1 MKQVY
6 ELGTGNINK
15 LLLRY
20 LIPSTAS
27 TIIIG
32 IYSIFDGIFIGRTVG
47 ADGLAGVTLAFPI
60 LIAIGSVGLILGYG
74 SSANI
79 SVRLGKRNFKEA
91 NEILKVSL
99 TYMFFFGIIITVL
112 GYLLLD
118 YYVYLMDIP
127 KNLADYVLTY
137 SKVIIFGSIAT
148 ILAYS
153 LDVILRNDGFPKKSM
168 YILIFMSIL
177 NIILDYILI
186 VIFNLGVFGAAVATV
201 TAQIT
206 GSLIYLYHF
215 IFGNSNIKI
224 GKNKIFSEFLII
236 KRILKTGFSPF
247 IMELAFGLLMVIHNI
262 QFLRYGTSIDIS
274 AYGIVI
280 YISSFLYMGY
290 LGVSDGIQPLI
301 SYNYGAKKFERVF
314 EILKK
319 AILINFTLGL
329 LSFILILNC
338 PEEIIKVFSPN
349 NPLLIISTVN
359 GLQIHNFALL
369 ILGISM
375 AIILYFQ
382 ATEKSKIAGFLSLC
396 RTILFIIPSLIIFPI
411 YLGVNGI
418 WFATVVSEYLCLI
431 IGVYFLLRS
440 FKRHQNLIKT

>member
-6 ELGTGNINK
+6 ELGLGNINK
-15 LLLRY
+15 LLFRY

-27 TIIIG
+27 TLIIG
-32 IYSIFDGIFIGRTVG
+32 IYSIVDGIFIGRIVG

-60 LIAIGSVGLILGYG
+60 LISIGSVGLILGYG

-99 TYMFFFGIIITVL
+99 TYMFLFGILITIF

-127 KNLADYVLTY
+127 KNLANYVLAY
-137 SKVIIFGSIAT
+137 SKVIIFGSTAT

-186 VIFNLGVFGAAVATV
+186 VIFNLGVFGAAVATI
-201 TAQIT
+201 TAQFT
-206 GSLIYLYHF
+206 GSLIYLHHF
-215 IFGNSNIKI
+215 IFGKSNIKI
-224 GKNKIFSEFLII
+224 GKNKIFSEFLMI

-247 IMELAFGLLMVIHNI
+247 IMELAFGLIMIIHNI
-262 QFLRYGTSIDIS
+262 QFLRYGTSIDVS

-319 AILINFTLGL
+319 AILINLTLGVG
-329 LSFILILNC
+329 SFILISTC
-338 PEEIIKVFSPN
+338 PEQIIKIFSPYN
-349 NPLLIISTVN
+349 ALLIASTVN
-359 GLQIHNFALL
+359 GLHIHNFALL

-375 AIILYFQ
+375 VIILYFQ
-382 ATEKSKIAGFLSLC
+382 ATEKSEIAGFLSLS
-396 RTILFIIPSLIIFPI
+396 RTILFIIPSLIVFPI

-418 WFATVVSEYLCLI
+418 WLATVFSEYFCLL
-431 IGVYFLLRS
+431 IGVYFLVRS